1 MIIFGG
7 SSASI
12 FVEVE
17 PENKSWKVCKWL
29 QGCHSP
35 KKSQTIVQQNLW
47 KQKTMLNLQHDKKL
61 CNWNQNDACGQ
72 DLVYIMYIRNLQ
84 QNLNKKNFEN
94 FENSNLKHNTSNDQ
108 DLLCE

>member
-17 PENKSWKVCKWL
+17 PENKSWNVCKWL
-29 QGCHSP
+29 QGCHIQKNHKQLYNKTCESY
-35 KKSQTIVQQNLW
+35 KK
-47 KQKTMLNLQHDKKL
+47 MLNFQHDKKL
-61 CNWNQNDACGQ
+61 WNWNQNDACGQ
-72 DLVYIMYIRNLQ
+72 DLVYIMYIKNLQ
-84 QNLNKKNFEN
+84 QNLNKKTLKILKI
-94 FENSNLKHNTSNDQ
+94 SNLKHNTSNDQ